1 MKHNLFNVTHLVPC
15 SVILLSAATKTK
27 KDAMTAT
34 SMFVAEDPALFVVS
48 VAKNC
53 LTHQLIEESGEFV
66 LNVASEDQVKLAR
79 ALGATHGS
87 RVDKFKK
94 FRIATEKARKVGAPL
109 LKGSFAH
116 LECKV
121 ITSTPLGKYTLF
133 LAEVVDY
140 QTNEKLAPLAW
151 QADRYF
157 ALKKPTN

>member
-1 MKHNLFNVTHLVPC
+1 MKHDLFNVTHLMPC
-15 SVILLSAATKTK
+15 SVVLLSATSGDK

-34 SMFVAEDPALFVVS
+34 SMFVNEDPSLFMVS
-48 VAKNC
+48 VAKHI

-66 LNVASEDQVKLAR
+66 LNVASEEQVKLAK
-79 ALGATHGS
+79 ALGATHGIK
-87 RVDKFKK
+87 VDKFKK
-94 FRIATEKARKVGAPL
+94 FHITTGKARKVGAPL

-121 ITSTPLGKYTLF
+121 ITSTSLGKNTLF

-140 QTNEKLAPLAW
+140 QYNEKLVPLAW

-157 ALKKPTN
+157 ALKKAVI